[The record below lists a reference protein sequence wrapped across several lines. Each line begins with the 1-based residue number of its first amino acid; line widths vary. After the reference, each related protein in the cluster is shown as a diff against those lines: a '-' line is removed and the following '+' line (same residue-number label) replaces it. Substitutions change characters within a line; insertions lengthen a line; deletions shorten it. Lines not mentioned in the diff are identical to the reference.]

1 MIEPT
6 SPVARQPADLLR
18 EQPPVRVEPDARARI
33 RAAHVASGRRI
44 AVLDDDPTG
53 SQTVHDVAVVTALEP
68 EEFAAGLA
76 TPGSTC
82 FILTNTRSLPEA
94 QAVQLNTTL
103 GRALLE
109 LGAELNT
116 PIELVSR
123 SDSTLRGHVIAE
135 LDALDAVRRD
145 LTGHSYDGVL
155 LAPAYLEAGRLTAG
169 DVHWARVAASCCRS
183 ATPSSPTT
191 RPSATAPQICG
202 SSWPR
207 RAAAPS
213 GPPTCTASAWPT
225 SASAARHGSPRSSP
239 A

>member
-6 SPVARQPADLLR
+6 SPVARQSADVLG

-33 RAAHVASGRRI
+33 RAANVASGRRI

-53 SQTVHDVAVVTALEP
+53 SQTVHDVAVVTVLES

-76 TPGSTC
+76 APGSTC
-82 FILTNTRSLPEA
+82 FVLTNTRSLPED
-94 QAVQLNTTL
+94 QAVRLNTTV

-109 LGAELNT
+109 LGAELNA

-123 SDSTLRGHVIAE
+123 SDSTLRGHFIAE
-135 LDALDAVRRD
+135 LHALDAVRHD

-155 LAPAYLEAGRLTAG
+155 LAPAYLEAGRFTAG
-169 DVHWARVAASCCRS
+169 DVHWARVGDQVLPVGDTEFAQDATFGYRS
-183 ATPSSPTT
+183 SNLREFVAEKS
-191 RPSATAPQICG
+191 
-202 SSWPR
+202 
-207 RAAAPS
+207 AAPS